1 MKTIELKHANIG
13 SISHGTMRTED
24 LQTAFANELE
34 WQIQRN
40 GEFFS
45 QPENFQLRDKYN
57 AILAESQ
64 DNWNEDGETIKDQD
78 LADYLV
84 NESLPDALQFFAPP
98 YCYFGSHP
106 GDGADYGYWLSDIS
120 DIRDQVEFCSSKQQE
135 YPEDDFTGEW
145 LYINERGNC
154 TLYVREAGKDK
165 EIWSIV

>member
-1 MKTIELKHANIG
+1 MKTIELNHAKIG

-45 QPENFQLRDKYN
+45 QPENFPLRDKYN
-57 AILAESQ
+57 AILAEAQ
-64 DNWNEDGETIKDQD
+64 DNWNDDGETIKDED
-78 LADYLV
+78 LASELC
-84 NESLPDALQFFAPP
+84 NEDLPSALEFFAPP

-135 YPEDDFTGEW
+135 YPEDDFMGEW

-154 TLYVREAGKDK
+154 TLYVREDGKDK